1 MSAVNAQVVVVVV
14 VVGCVQYSWSQVSAF
29 SCYQKPPSDTE
40 CQQLHNSVK
49 TNLRTCAII
58 SEFILGNF
66 VIKKIIRISKH
77 YVMNMMKFLSYYFNN
92 TSIIHVNIHTNL
104 HIYMFKQT
112 AGCREEVGWGH
123 WLSPPRSFCLKI
135 LGNLACLHNKL
146 FGNRII
152 KFAPNMHLG
161 ILSAQRKWV
170 SLTSAFKIIS
180 TGNSR
185 NTFNVAIAYW
195 SRMTEGCCMFQHAL
209 VPNAVPYNI
218 GFFFKKLCFIK
229 RLLYCLLVRVY

>member
-1 MSAVNAQVVVVVV
+1 M
-14 VVGCVQYSWSQVSAF
+14 
-29 SCYQKPPSDTE
+29 T
-40 CQQLHNSVK
+40 
-49 TNLRTCAII
+49 
-58 SEFILGNF
+58 
-66 VIKKIIRISKH
+66 
-77 YVMNMMKFLSYYFNN
+77 KFLSYYFNN
-92 TSIIHVNIHTNL
+92 TCIIHVNIHTNL

-161 ILSAQRKWV
+161 ILSARRKWV

-185 NTFNVAIAYW
+185 NTFNVAQGWGQI
-195 SRMTEGCCMFQHAL
+195 R
-209 VPNAVPYNI
+209 
-218 GFFFKKLCFIK
+218 FIK
-229 RLLYCLLVRVY
+229 YKYKYKYKNLDFSNTNTNTNILLKFDSNTNTNTSIQIQTRSTKYICWKLFGS

>member
-14 VVGCVQYSWSQVSAF
+14 VVDCVQYSWSQVSAF
-29 SCYQKPPSDTE
+29 SCYQKPPSDTG
-40 CQQLHNSVK
+40 CQQLHSSVK
-49 TNLRTCAII
+49 TNLTTCAII

-77 YVMNMMKFLSYYFNN
+77 YVMNMTKFLSYYFNN
-92 TSIIHVNIHTNL
+92 TCIIHVNIHTNL

-185 NTFNVAIAYW
+185 NTFNVAIAYR

-209 VPNAVPYNI
+209 VPNAVPCNI
-218 GFFFKKLCFIK
+218 GFFL
-229 RLLYCLLVRVY
+229 

>member
-1 MSAVNAQVVVVVV
+1 
-14 VVGCVQYSWSQVSAF
+14 
-29 SCYQKPPSDTE
+29 
-40 CQQLHNSVK
+40 
-49 TNLRTCAII
+49 
-58 SEFILGNF
+58 
-66 VIKKIIRISKH
+66 
-77 YVMNMMKFLSYYFNN
+77 MNMTKFLSYYFNN
-92 TSIIHVNIHTNL
+92 TCIIHVNIHTNL

-112 AGCREEVGWGH
+112 AGCREEVGWGY

-161 ILSAQRKWV
+161 ILSARRKWV

-195 SRMTEGCCMFQHAL
+195 SRLAEGCCMFQHAL
-209 VPNAVPYNI
+209 VPNAVPCNI
-218 GFFFKKLCFIK
+218 GFFLQKLCFIK

>member
-1 MSAVNAQVVVVVV
+1 MLTVTVT
-14 VVGCVQYSWSQVSAF
+14 VSVAF
-29 SCYQKPPSDTE
+29 RNVS
-40 CQQLHNSVK
+40 
-49 TNLRTCAII
+49 II

-92 TSIIHVNIHTNL
+92 TCIIHVNIHTNL

-209 VPNAVPYNI
+209 VPNAVPCNI